1 MKHNLIMT
9 AETPEPG
16 VFVTIIRDGDEI
28 IDTVKGRH
36 PAGVAVCAYRPGH
49 SKPLRPIYGLT
60 AGHVKP
66 EVKALK
72 AKGYEVEIVELQ
84 FDNSRGTIIYPD
96 GKVFYVKPQDGKK
109 FSLAELYKLLDCQL
123 VQVLYL
129 GCESKKILI
138 LDEEG
143 KFKKEPKYNARAS
156 KLAYRFHKIRET
168 DRIVGT
174 VMLCDENLF

>member
-1 MKHNLIMT
+1 MKHNLTMI

-72 AKGYEVEIVELQ
+72 AKGYKLRSLNC
-84 FDNSRGTIIYPD
+84 NSTTAEARSYILTER
-96 GKVFYVKPQDGKK
+96 
-109 FSLAELYKLLDCQL
+109 FSTSNLRTERSSVWQNFTSC
-123 VQVLYL
+123 
-129 GCESKKILI
+129 LI
-138 LDEEG
+138 
-143 KFKKEPKYNARAS
+143 AS
-156 KLAYRFHKIRET
+156 WYRFSIWGVRA
-168 DRIVGT
+168 RRY
-174 VMLCDENLF
+174 

>member
-1 MKHNLIMT
+1 MKHNLTMI

-16 VFVTIIRDGDEI
+16 VFVTVIKDGDEV
-28 IDTVKGRH
+28 IDTVKGNH
-36 PAGVAVCAYRPGH
+36 VPGVAVCAYRPGH

-60 AGHVKP
+60 PAHLKP
-66 EVKALK
+66 DAKALED
-72 AKGYEVEIVELQ
+72 KGYEAEIVELQ
-84 FDNSRGTIIYPD
+84 FDNSRGTIIYPN

-109 FSLAELYKLLDCQL
+109 FTLAELYKLLDCQM

-129 GCESKKILI
+129 ECESKKILI

-156 KLAYRFHKIRET
+156 KIAYRFHKIRET

>member
-1 MKHNLIMT
+1 MKHNLTMI

-96 GKVFYVKPQDGKK
+96 GKILYVRPQDGKK
-109 FSLAELYKLLDCQL
+109 FSLEELYRLLDCHTVEVIHL
-123 VQVLYL
+123 E
-129 GCESKKILI
+129 GESRKILI

-143 KFKKEPKYNARAS
+143 KFKQNPRFNLRAS
-156 KLAYRFHKIRET
+156 RIAYRFHKIRET
-168 DRIVGT
+168 DVIVGT
-174 VMLCDENLF
+174 AMLCDENLF